1 MEGRALS
8 ASLSHGGACAARR
21 TGMANL
27 TENRKSSAGNSCCV
41 LFAFALLTIFALCIG
56 LSPAQV
62 HAAGAFAAPA
72 VKNRG
77 QVRVDDE
84 ARRLVYPNALG
95 YDAAYDEIYLINGG
109 SNRVVVYGP
118 DFFPRAS
125 IGAGRGIISPTGVTV
140 APNGEVYVAQVRT
153 KLNPYPRIT
162 ILNAAFFIDREI
174 FFDEIPEADGFIPKR
189 IALGRDGLIYV
200 SGENTRGVMVLDYEG
215 IFLRWMQPTDL
226 IYSRNALEEGENP
239 SGVKEEPIAPVE
251 DSPTAEEVE
260 TAIRVEEDPY
270 ANIPEEFRPRESVP
284 GAGLG
289 ATKVEAPVLVNF
301 VTIDSTG
308 KIYLLSNETGKVYVY
323 GPDENLLFSFG
334 TKGGSPGQLSQPR
347 AVAIDEQ
354 NELIYVA
361 DFMRHSI
368 LIYDMEGEYLF
379 EVGGRGS
386 EPGYFNF
393 PNAMLMNKHQQYVV
407 ADLFNARV
415 QVLELGYNEWLNRFE
430 IGEEVDALPAEA
442 EDGGLETSTETEIFL
457 PAAEDQEEQPR
468 QEVSDPE
475 SQEGGLGIIVPGRD
489 PGTAAEGAQSREL
502 SPGLPSPD
510 GESESTG
517 QQATPLQPEKVI
529 EVILPE
535 DEIPTFQDSRDR

>member
-1 MEGRALS
+1 MPPAHSLHRQSKIGGRF
-8 ASLSHGGACAARR
+8 
-21 TGMANL
+21 
-27 TENRKSSAGNSCCV
+27 V
-41 LFAFALLTIFALCIG
+41 
-56 LSPAQV
+56 
-62 HAAGAFAAPA
+62 
-72 VKNRG
+72 
-77 QVRVDDE
+77 VDDE

-95 YDAAYDEIYLINGG
+95 YDAVYDEIYLINGG

-162 ILNAAFFIDREI
+162 ILNAAFFVDREI
-174 FFDEIPEADGFIPKR
+174 FFDEIPEAEGFIPKR
-189 IALGRDGLIYV
+189 IALSRDGLIYV

-215 IFLRWMQPTDL
+215 IFLRWMQPTDQ

-239 SGVKEEPIAPVE
+239 SGVKEEPIVSVE
-251 DSPTAEEVE
+251 DSPTAEETE

-301 VTIDSTG
+301 VTIDCTG

-368 LIYDMEGEYLF
+368 LIYDMDGEYLF

-415 QVLELGYNEWLNRFE
+415 QVLELGYKEWLNRFE
-430 IGEEVDALPAEA
+430 IGEESDALPSET
-442 EDGGLETSTETEIFL
+442 EGGALETSTETEIFL
-457 PAAEDQEEQPR
+457 PAADDPEQQPR
-468 QEVSDPE
+468 QEVPSPE
-475 SQEGGLGIIVPGRD
+475 PQDGGLGIIIPGND
-489 PGTAAEGAQSREL
+489 PEAAAEGAQEQEL

-510 GESESTG
+510 GETESTG
-517 QQATPLQPEKVI
+517 QQNPSLQTEDVI

-535 DEIPTFQDSRDR
+535 EEIPTFQDSKDQ

>member
-1 MEGRALS
+1 
-8 ASLSHGGACAARR
+8 
-21 TGMANL
+21 MADL
-27 TENRKSSAGNSCCV
+27 TRKREPSAGNGRYV
-41 LFAFALLTIFALCIG
+41 LIAFALIAIVTLGMG

-72 VKNRG
+72 VNNRG
-77 QVRVDDE
+77 QIVVDDE

-95 YDAAYDEIYLINGG
+95 YDAVYDEIYLINGG

-189 IALGRDGLIYV
+189 IALGRDSLIYV

-215 IFLRWMQPTDL
+215 IFLRWMQPADL
-226 IYSRNALEEGENP
+226 IYSRNVLAEGENP
-239 SGVKEEPIAPVE
+239 SGVKEEPIVSVE
-251 DSPTAEEVE
+251 DAPTTEEIE
-260 TAIRVEEDPY
+260 TAILIEEDPY

-284 GAGLG
+284 GVGMG
-289 ATKVEAPVLVNF
+289 STKVEAPVLVNF

-308 KIYLLSNETGKVYVY
+308 KIYLLSHETGKVYVY

-368 LIYDMEGEYLF
+368 LIYDMDGEYLF
-379 EVGGRGS
+379 EVGGRGT

-415 QVLELGYNEWLNRFE
+415 QILELGYKEWLNRFE
-430 IGEEVDALPAEA
+430 IAEEGDTLQADV
-442 EDGGLETSTETEIFL
+442 EDGALEAPKETEIFL
-457 PAAEDQEEQPR
+457 PASEYPEQQPHKD
-468 QEVSDPE
+468 VAVPE
-475 SQEGGLGIIVPGRD
+475 AQDGGLGITLPGND
-489 PGTAAEGAQSREL
+489 PGAAAEGAQKQEL
-502 SPGLPSPD
+502 PPGLPSPD
-510 GESESTG
+510 GELESTG
-517 QQATPLQPEKVI
+517 QRPAPTQPEDVI

-535 DEIPTFQDSRDR
+535 EEIPTFQGSGGQ